1 MAKYTTEVR
10 SICESLAGF
19 DSSKGYMSTQEIIE
33 NSRSKIFS
41 FNYPIFDN
49 EYKSVLETKI
59 LKHFYGREIGA
70 ETFGRWQLWLDAR
83 MNEIMPYYNKLYE
96 SELLEFNPFN
106 DVDYTRTGNRDGE
119 NGGTVTDRMAGTV
132 QDAFT
137 GNVEAHGTGTIAT
150 DTDGSETQTDN
161 TTQTRNISNAPKMER
176 WDEFSDTPQGALT
189 DVRNLNYLTNARH
202 ITEDGT
208 GSSESGTVQN
218 TGTTTNATDMT
229 QTQTRNTT
237 DTQDTENSNTRTYNT
252 TDTRTNALTSTEE
265 YLERIS
271 GKMGTTPY
279 ATLLRDFRDTFLN
292 IDMLIIN
299 NLNDLFMGLW

>member
-1 MAKYTTEVR
+1 MGKYTTELR
-10 SICESLAGF
+10 SICESLAGYEE
-19 DSSKGYMSTQEIIE
+19 SKGYMSVGDVIS
-33 NSRSKIFS
+33 NSRDKIFS
-41 FNYPIFDN
+41 FDYPIFDT

-59 LKHFYGREIGA
+59 LKHFYFREIGA

-96 SELLEFNPFN
+96 SELLEFNPLH

-119 NGGTVTDRMAGTV
+119 NGGTVTDKMAGTV

-218 TGTTTNATDMT
+218 TGTVTNATDMT

-237 DTQDTENSNTRTYNT
+237 DTQETANNNTRTYNT
-252 TDTRTNALTSTEE
+252 TGTKTNALTSTEE
-265 YLERIS
+265 YVERIQ
-271 GKMGTTPY
+271 GKMGTTSY
-279 ATLLRDFRDTFLN
+279 AKMLEEFRETLLN
-292 IDMLIIN
+292 IDVLIIN
-299 NLNDLFMGLW
+299 QLNDLFFGLW